1 MMTLHYYYY
10 FILTIVVVLKIKIS
24 EGAIFMVQ
32 SEGGKMYFILNLLTV
47 STFVWTKFKNK

>member
-24 EGAIFMVQ
+24 EGAKFMVQ
-32 SEGGKMYFILNLLTV
+32 SYGGKMYFILNLLTV